1 MTGVTPYTG
10 QDAYGENGTVARRG
24 DGDRFAVVV
33 GGEHLMGYGRLCRL
47 WHRLRDRPGV
57 GVARPERHHPL
68 SPEVMSAARLN
79 GRVTEGNGHVLQR
92 GSG

>member
-33 GGEHLMGYGRLCRL
+33 GGEHLMGYGMLSVQLPDDILGVEIVEEYRRVAGDEGIAP
-47 WHRLRDRPGV
+47 RSIRRPRREADALR
-57 GVARPERHHPL
+57 
-68 SPEVMSAARLN
+68 
-79 GRVTEGNGHVLQR
+79 
-92 GSG
+92 

>member
-33 GGEHLMGYGRLCRL
+33 GGEHLMGYGIL
-47 WHRLRDRPGV
+47 GY
-57 GVARPERHHPL
+57 GATTARENASSAL
-68 SPEVMSAARLN
+68 STTAL
-79 GRVTEGNGHVLQR
+79 VLMR
-92 GSG
+92 